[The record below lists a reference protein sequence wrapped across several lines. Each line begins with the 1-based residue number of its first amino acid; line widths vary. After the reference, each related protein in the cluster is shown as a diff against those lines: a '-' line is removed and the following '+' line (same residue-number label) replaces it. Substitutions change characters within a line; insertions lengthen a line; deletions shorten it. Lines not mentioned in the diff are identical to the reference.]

1 MELTRNGVVLA
12 IVGGGVIV
20 GALAWWGILK
30 GGDSSRFPIP
40 GEGER
45 VVVEVLNTT
54 LVDDLA
60 RTVTRRLR
68 RAGID
73 VVYYGSSDERLDSTL
88 ILIRRG
94 DSSFVDRIRTAIGG
108 GMVIMDTD
116 EGLLLDASVLLGLD
130 LAPRFDIEP

>member
-1 MELTRNGVVLA
+1 LELTRNDVVLA

-20 GALAWWGILK
+20 GALALWVISR

-60 RTVTRRLR
+60 RTVTGRLR

-108 GMVIMDTD
+108 GRVIMDTD

-130 LAPRFDIEP
+130 VAPLSDIEP